1 MQRRKSFG
9 QAYHNDTK
17 PRAKGS
23 VLILTVMVG
32 RVAMVMIFGLMVRR
46 MVTMVIERYIHIS
59 TWEPK

>member
-1 MQRRKSFG
+1 M
-9 QAYHNDTK
+9 
-17 PRAKGS
+17 
-23 VLILTVMVG
+23 ILKVMVE